1 MLSGNLTDFVIT
13 DLNPDVKTSH
23 MNEESVFT
31 YSQLL
36 ALAEKSA
43 RKSIS
48 SDLIKYS
55 DDILRG

>member
-1 MLSGNLTDFVIT
+1 MTSVIT
-13 DLNPDVKTSH
+13 NTTDVKIKERT
-23 MNEESVFT
+23 FT

-55 DDILRG
+55 DDILSGKEDQIRPPK

>member
-1 MLSGNLTDFVIT
+1 MKKVT
-13 DLNPDVKTSH
+13 
-23 MNEESVFT
+23 FT

-55 DDILRG
+55 DDILRGREDTIR